1 MTISQICICLAIAV
15 YLIAMLGVG
24 VWFSKRNNSVDDFYL
39 GGRKL
44 GPFVTAMSAEASD
57 MSSWLLMGLPGVAY
71 LSGLA
76 EASWTAIGLAVG
88 TYLNWLIV
96 ARRIRRYSHQI
107 DAITAPQFFSKRW
120 GDERNLLSAI
130 AAVVIM
136 IFFVPYLA
144 SGFSA
149 CGKLFA
155 SLFGINYV
163 SAMLISAAVI
173 VIYTVM
179 GGFLAASFTDL
190 VQSIIM
196 TVALVVVLGFGVCS
210 LGLQNG
216 VEKITKAMMVCL
228 LLLMVALAVRS
239 VTLPGADEGL
249 KFYLVPDFGRLVEQ
263 GVGNVVYA
271 AMGQA
276 FFTLSLG
283 IGAMAIFGSYIGKE
297 RTLLSESVN
306 ITLLDTFVA
315 LMAGL
320 IIFPACFSFGVNPGQ
335 GPGLVFVTLPNIF
348 GGMAGGRVWG
358 ALFFVFMSF
367 AALSTV
373 IAVFENIVAFGMD
386 LWGWSRKKA
395 VLVNFFAI
403 LVLSLPCVLGYNVLS
418 GFMPFGE
425 GSAVLD
431 LEDFL
436 VSNTILPL
444 GSLVYLLFCTSRY
457 GWGWKNFVAEADE
470 GKGIRFPKWARVYV
484 SYVLPLIVLFIFLMG
499 YKDKFFT

>member
-1 MTISQICICLAIAV
+1 MQQNQPANFKNRIGFVLASVGSAV
-15 YLIAMLGVG
+15 GMGNIWMFPYRVGQYGGAAFLLIYFGFVALFGWVG
-24 VWFSKRNNSVDDFYL
+24 
-39 GGRKL
+39 
-44 GPFVTAMSAEASD
+44 
-57 MSSWLLMGLPGVAY
+57 
-71 LSGLA
+71 LSGEFAFGRLTGTGPIGSYA
-76 EASWTAIGLAVG
+76 YALRSRGKKGGGVLGAIPLLGSLGIAIG
-88 TYLNWLIV
+88 Y
-96 ARRIRRYSHQI
+96 
-107 DAITAPQFFSKRW
+107 
-120 GDERNLLSAI
+120 
-130 AAVVIM
+130 
-136 IFFVPYLA
+136 
-144 SGFSA
+144 
-149 CGKLFA
+149 
-155 SLFGINYV
+155 
-163 SAMLISAAVI
+163 AVI
-173 VIYTVM
+173 VGWVVRYCWGAVSGSLFAVGSEEYFGQIT
-179 GGFLAASFTDL
+179 GPFGSLL
-190 VQSIIM
+190 WHG
-196 TVALVVVLGFGVCS
+196 VVVLVTVLVLARGVLQGIEKVNRIIMPAFFVLFLVVAVYVGF
-210 LGLQNG
+210 
-216 VEKITKAMMVCL
+216 
-228 LLLMVALAVRS
+228 
-239 VTLPGADEGL
+239 LPGAAEGYR
-249 KFYLVPDFGRLVEQ
+249 YLLIPQWEKLLDPMTWVM
-263 GVGNVVYA
+263 